1 MTNKILFPVMILL
14 LGTMACATNTVQD
27 NEAQIQTQGLCNIV
41 LSSTTVD
48 SLKSTKSTFPL
59 QVSLGS
65 LSAYESLF
73 YNSGGGEYLEAEE
86 IERHCKRLASLV
98 VPSEIE
104 ERLRQ
109 VQRLWGI
116 VIK

>member
-14 LGTMACATNTVQD
+14 LGTMACATNTAQN
-27 NEAQIQTQGLCNIV
+27 NEVQIQTQGLCNIV
-41 LSSTTVD
+41 LSSATVD
-48 SLKSTKSTFPL
+48 SLKSAKNTFPL
-59 QVSLGS
+59 GPSLNS
-65 LSAYESLF
+65 LSAYESF
-73 YNSGGGEYLEAEE
+73 YYASGEGEYLETEE
-86 IERHCKRLASLV
+86 IERHCKTLANLV